1 MDVNSVEENQNESI
15 VTLDSPLE
23 ETPIVT
29 LEDSLQVT
37 PTSGEYPIAKAIVS
51 GATSKP
57 ITEGPVEFNSF
68 VDNAWRS
75 KINDNNS
82 ADYDTAQLAASKNNT
97 SVAELA
103 FNEIRTRTG
112 VASNY
117 GEQLYKQTY
126 DEVSYKLK
134 ELSRNAV
141 EDSIIKNPAALFNNS
156 AAELSVNTE
165 LASSRMAALATIQ
178 KSVEDGGNYWNIAKG
193 FAAALLPTS
202 AYEGQQMQDIA
213 VKHGV
218 VSNNVSIT
226 TGRNEVKT
234 RLRNVFESLDEEKKG
249 EWLTGVYKDLT
260 AAGFISNWQAAL
272 MLQDIA
278 SNEELTWNGFSD
290 WADRVGVAATFLSAL
305 GAVGKS
311 FKLFNN
317 ASKLNN
323 AERILSAGGMKNK
336 IVIAEQVKIAERMAF
351 NEKVRATGVLLGEAT
366 GIGPLLDL
374 TKLVSMS
381 AAKVLPDSIVA
392 AASDLQQTIR
402 TPVEKLIAEL
412 QDTISA
418 KGVKSTEAAAQLE
431 ELRQVYSPARNR
443 NIHSVDPFT
452 LSADG
457 TAITGKVFYKP
468 ADGSS
473 YLTKEAAETAL
484 KALDPDGKF
493 GMKLVPDTT
502 NTGFYVEET
511 VVANLKTRIA
521 EKEAELLSVLDE
533 IAASEKAPVKGAV
546 TPLEG
551 IKAGD
556 ELPPPPKQL
565 LDGKPRWSGGVPLI
579 FTNNIDKAA
588 YQVGS
593 KVGASKSDPVVK
605 EWLQR
610 VTGWSDEQINAHA
623 ASVRKSISTHV
634 TKVPL
639 REDTVSVTVP
649 AVYKVDSGKASL
661 VANADQ
667 QKLFDSLTEDVAMF
681 RIDGNL
687 SIQTGTSP
695 DAQRGADLIVDFVN
709 KLGKSLGMDT
719 RKIVVLNMSELSV
732 SKNTNKIHD
741 YFYTKVTND
750 HKFAGAVHF
759 PWNGNSVIVMN
770 KPVGKTNKLKANY
783 LETFAHE
790 YAHAWEEVFGS
801 VNFHKIND
809 AFNTWLDGKNIKWKG
824 HGINKTISTQFPL
837 SAMMEYRSI
846 TNADGLTRWIDTWM
860 NGSSQAYKAEEEL
873 FRKWATSYSEF
884 FAENFAKWAFT
895 DAVPT
900 TILGTYFKK
909 IVDTFKKIATAVN
922 ETVFNKTG
930 EVIEVGVANKAIS
943 TLLNAQIAFNTKTSI
958 TIDSTLAK
966 ASKEISP
973 TKGRLEN
980 ILNDIDALQQEQ
992 AAMED
997 SVRGVKTG
1005 WLIERP
1011 VAQGLGYAEVGKY
1024 TEEDINSAVRWAFG
1038 DRALEGSA
1046 EMYADRVVGV
1056 NQQSRYTQLLT
1067 NFVRPSVESL
1077 NKAELGQ
1084 LSDIL
1089 VLGDKENKI
1098 FLPHELAGAGLSP
1111 NARFAYYRVRALR
1124 DVMWQMRNDVAAK
1137 SLKQSGYVEIL
1148 SALKVDDGGGNT
1160 VFAKP
1165 IMPKEGTNVFI
1176 VDDGASSRM
1185 GTSLAEEASKRGLK
1199 FFELNEP
1206 VTINGKRYKT
1216 LGYTDLNYTQRNI
1229 ETVIPYREGEYRR
1242 IYTDEYFVKGIS
1254 DVDVD
1259 GVASSVTETLRT
1271 AKSAKDADNYIA
1283 AFNKAI
1289 ALHKSGTLTLEEA
1302 SKLMQPYGWNP
1313 EELLTAL
1320 NTGKYDNMKLDVRY
1334 NRTDDDYVRETIGM
1348 SSSYSTKRGD
1358 KVLSVFG
1365 EDTVNTLNPLD
1376 SIASEIGNTAFVAS
1390 VTEWRESH
1398 LIKWYNTF
1406 IDEIR
1411 PFVGGASPKDAFMM
1425 MYNNKGYYVGRSKKL
1440 QVAAKAQEYIIAQL
1454 NIPTNEEKNFI
1465 GFMRGL
1471 SESIEGKFDSKAAT
1485 LTGMALRATKDY
1497 PQWART
1503 IAFNSFFAF
1512 NPIQFV
1518 MQGMNAFNAV
1528 AISPIH
1534 GLKAAKASTL
1544 YALAL
1549 TSDQEAI
1556 WRQAAKVNNLTSLGL
1571 GMKED
1576 EFVEVIRAIRR
1587 TGLMDS
1593 IKNASMYGN
1602 ETGSFGIFNDMR
1614 RKVAGLA
1621 ATPFNAGEGYS
1632 RLVSFDISRREW
1644 MGTNPG
1650 GAWWTDDALSKI
1662 LERQDD
1668 LTQNMTKANVAS
1680 WQQGWK
1686 SIPAQFAQYPLKIA
1700 MNLIQSLLGNSRV
1713 FTQKEAIRL
1722 LVAHTLVMGTAGS
1735 FLWPFR
1741 DLITDVVPE
1750 DLTEEQRLYVQQGV
1764 VAGFI
1769 GSATDGEA
1777 KLAIGSRFNTFAYYE
1792 DLIKGLLDPE
1802 KKLLEVAAGP
1812 SGFASLRLLGGVGS
1826 GMQLLYGTG
1835 LSLESLTSAANE
1847 ALKGFSAYNN
1857 YQVGRLAKQNFNKI
1871 MSSKGADMYPVTDWE
1886 IYAKQLGLDPAIKE
1900 DVEILYTSRK
1910 AYTKQIQADAK
1921 IVAYHAKLGMLAL
1934 NAGDEKSAEMH
1945 RNMVTFVIKGQRTYQ
1960 DAEAVRKFAY
1970 THPDFDQYTKLL
1982 TEQALKEWQVKD
1994 LLVKG
1999 NK

>member
-1 MDVNSVEENQNESI
+1 MELLNTKQELPI
-15 VTLDSPLE
+15 VTLDSPE
-23 ETPIVT
+23 GETPIVT
-29 LEDSLQVT
+29 LEDSQQVT
-37 PTSGEYPIAKAIVS
+37 PIAGEYPITKAIVS
-51 GATSKP
+51 GATSNTV
-57 ITEGPVEFNSF
+57 TEGPVEFNSF

-75 KINDNNS
+75 KVKDNNA
-82 ADYDTAQLAASKNNT
+82 ADYDAARFAASKNNIPA
-97 SVAELA
+97 AELA
-103 FNEIRTRTG
+103 LNEIRVRTG
-112 VASNY
+112 VSFNY

-156 AAELSVNTE
+156 AAELSSNTE
-165 LASSRMAALATIQ
+165 LAASRMAALATIQ
-178 KSVEDGGNYWNIAKG
+178 RAVEDGGNFWNISKG
-193 FAAALLPTS
+193 FVAALLPSS

-213 VKHGV
+213 VKYGV
-218 VSNNVSIT
+218 VNSNVDMT

-234 RLRNVFESLDEEKKG
+234 RLRNVFESLDEDKKG
-249 EWLTGVYKDLT
+249 EWLTGLYKDLT
-260 AAGFISNWQAAL
+260 SAGFISNWQAAL
-272 MLQDIA
+272 MLQDVA

-311 FKLFNN
+311 FKLFGN
-317 ASKLNN
+317 ASKLSN
-323 AERILSAGGMKNK
+323 AERVISAAGMKGNLQL
-336 IVIAEQVKIAERMAF
+336 AEQAKIANRMAF
-351 NEKVRATGVLLGEAT
+351 NERIRATGVLVGEAT
-366 GIGPLLDL
+366 GVGPLLDL
-374 TKLVSMS
+374 TKLVSMT
-381 AAKVLPDSIVA
+381 AAKVLPDSVVA

-402 TPVEKLIAEL
+402 NPVEKLIAEL

-418 KGVKSTEAAAQLE
+418 KGVKSTEAAKQLE
-431 ELRQVYSPARNR
+431 ELQQIYSPARNR

-468 ADGSS
+468 ADGSA

-484 KALDPDGKF
+484 KALDPDGKL

-511 VVANLKTRIA
+511 KVVDLKARIA
-521 EKEAELLSVLDE
+521 EKEAELLQVLDE
-533 IAASEKAPVKGAV
+533 IASGEKAPAKGAK
-546 TPLEG
+546 TPLQGAKTTE
-551 IKAGD
+551 
-556 ELPPPPKQL
+556 ELPPPPKSL
-565 LDGKPRWSGGVPLI
+565 LDGKPRYKTLGLT
-579 FTNNIDKAA
+579 FENNIDKAA
-588 YQVGS
+588 MQIGS
-593 KVGASKSDPVVK
+593 KTATSKSDKEVK
-605 EWLQR
+605 AWLQN
-610 VTGWSDEQINAHA
+610 VTGWDDEEIAGHA
-623 ASVRKSISTHV
+623 QVVRNYIKAN
-634 TKVPL
+634 
-639 REDTVSVTVP
+639 ENM
-649 AVYKVDSGKASL
+649 VDDAGNVL
-661 VANADQ
+661 VANQVPISKPRASESIQ
-667 QKLFDSLTEDVAMF
+667 LTRNELFETLQS
-681 RIDGNL
+681 IDGATTVGNATIISKNFNYL
-687 SIQTGTSP
+687 
-695 DAQRGADLIVDFVN
+695 RDFLTT
-709 KLGKSLGMDT
+709 LGKALGME
-719 RKIVVLNMSELSV
+719 N
-732 SKNTNKIHD
+732 
-741 YFYTKVTND
+741 
-750 HKFAGAVHF
+750 HKFVILDYESMATSKDPILRVLADDFNTDHVSAGAVHYTYG
-759 PWNGNSVIVMN
+759 PDKSVIIMRTTDRATG
-770 KPVGKTNKLKANY
+770 KPVNLKTYVSN
-783 LETFAHE
+783 FAHE
-790 YAHAWEEVFGS
+790 YAHAFEEAFGTKYFATM
-801 VNFHKIND
+801 NR
-809 AFNTWLDGKNIKWKG
+809 AFTEWLTSKGITFKGQGSNIAVTDK
-824 HGINKTISTQFPL
+824 FPIEAL
-837 SAMMEYRSI
+837 LEYRSI
-846 TNADGLTRWIDTWM
+846 TNVESELSVWIDKWM
-860 NGSSQAYKAEEEL
+860 AGDKTGYLL
-873 FRKWATSYSEF
+873 FEDGIHDWASKYSEF
-884 FAENFAKWAFT
+884 FAENFAKWAFSNE
-895 DAVPT
+895 VPT
-900 TILGTYFKK
+900 TILGQAFAKLVNGFKL
-909 IVDTFKKIATAVN
+909 IVEEVQLLLSKAGVTAD
-922 ETVFNKTG
+922 
-930 EVIEVGVANKAIS
+930 VGYVDVRIS
-943 TLLNAQIAFNTKTSI
+943 EMLNTHIKQ
-958 TIDSTLAK
+958 LQK
-966 ASKEISP
+966 ASIPSKESFTTVAKDSKP
-973 TKGRLEN
+973 SKARLES
-980 ILNDIDALQQEQ
+980 ILNDIDTLQEEQ

-997 SVRGVKTG
+997 AITGIKTG

-1024 TEEDINSAVRWAFG
+1024 SPEDINSAVRWAFG

-1056 NQQSRYTQLLT
+1056 NQQSRYTKLLT
-1067 NFVRPSVESL
+1067 NFVRPAVESL
-1077 NKAELGQ
+1077 SKAELRQ
-1084 LSDIL
+1084 LSDAL
-1089 VLGDKENKI
+1089 VLGDKEGKV

-1124 DVMWQMRNDVAAK
+1124 DVMWQMRNDVAVK

-1148 SALKVDDGGGNT
+1148 SALKLDEGGGSS

-1165 IMPKEGTNVFI
+1165 TTPKDGSNVFI
-1176 VDDGASSRM
+1176 VDDGKAARM

-1206 VTINGKRYKT
+1206 VVINGKHYKT
-1216 LGYTDLNYTQRNI
+1216 LAYTDLNYTQRNI

-1259 GVASSVTETLRT
+1259 GTVTSITETLRT
-1271 AKSAKDADNYIA
+1271 AKTVKDADNYVT

-1289 ALHKSGTLTLEEA
+1289 TLHKAGNLTLEEA
-1302 SKLMQPYGWNP
+1302 SKIMQPYGWNP
-1313 EELLTAL
+1313 EELLVAL
-1320 NTGKYDNMKLDVRY
+1320 NTGKYDNMKLEVRY

-1348 SSSYSTKRGD
+1348 SSNYSTKRGD

-1365 EDTVNTLNPLD
+1365 DDTVNTLNPLD

-1390 VTEWRESH
+1390 ITEWRESH
-1398 LIKWYNTF
+1398 IMKWYNTF

-1411 PFVGGASPKDAFMM
+1411 PFVGDASPKDAFMT
-1425 MYNNKGYYVGRSKKL
+1425 MYNNKGYYIGRSKKL

-1454 NIPTNEEKNFI
+1454 NIPTTEEKNFI

-1471 SESIEGKFDSKAAT
+1471 SESIEGKFDNKAAT
-1485 LTGMALRATKDY
+1485 ITGMALRSTKDY

-1518 MQGMNAFNAV
+1518 MQGMNAFNAI

-1549 TSDQEAI
+1549 TSDQESI

-1571 GMKED
+1571 GLKED

-1593 IKNASMYGN
+1593 INNASMYGA

-1632 RLVSFDISRREW
+1632 RLVSFDIARREY
-1644 MGTNPG
+1644 MATNPG
-1650 GAWWTDDALSKI
+1650 IAWWTDDALSKI

-1686 SIPAQFAQYPLKIA
+1686 SIPAQFAQYPIKIA
-1700 MNLIQSLLGNSRV
+1700 MNLVQSLLGNKRV
-1713 FTQKEAIRL
+1713 FTEREAIQL
-1722 LVAHTLVMGTAGS
+1722 LIAHTLVMGTAGS

-1741 DLITDVVPE
+1741 DLLTDVVPE

-1764 VAGFI
+1764 IAGFI
-1769 GSATDGEA
+1769 GSATDGQA

-1792 DLIKGLLDPE
+1792 DLIKGLVDPE
-1802 KKLLEVAAGP
+1802 KKLLEVVAGP

-1826 GMQLLYGTG
+1826 GIQLIHGTG
-1835 LSLESLTSAANE
+1835 LSMESLASATNE

-1871 MSSKGADMYPVTDWE
+1871 MSGKGADMYPVTDWE
-1886 IYAKQLGLDPAIKE
+1886 IFAKQLGLDPAIKE
-1900 DVEILYTSRK
+1900 DVEILYSSRK
-1910 AYTKQIQADAK
+1910 AHTKQLQADSK
-1921 IVAYHAKLGMLAL
+1921 LVAYHAKLGMLAL
-1934 NAGDEKSAEMH
+1934 NAGDEKGAEMH
-1945 RNMVTFVIKGQRTYQ
+1945 RNMVTFIIKGQRTYQ

-1982 TEQALKEWQVKD
+1982 TEQAMKDWQVKD

-1999 NK
+1999 TK

>member
-1 MDVNSVEENQNESI
+1 MELNSLEETQDTPI
-15 VTLDSPLE
+15 VTLESPIE
-23 ETPIVT
+23 ETPVVT

-57 ITEGPVEFNSF
+57 VTEGPVEFNSF

-75 KINDNNS
+75 KVKDNNA
-82 ADYDTAQLAASKNNT
+82 ADYDAAQLAASKNNL

-112 VASNY
+112 ISSNY
-117 GEQLYKQTY
+117 GEQLYNQTY
-126 DEVSYKLK
+126 NEVAYKLK

-156 AAELSVNTE
+156 AAELSANTE
-165 LASSRMAALATIQ
+165 IASSRMAALATIQ
-178 KSVEDGGNYWNIAKG
+178 RSIEDGGNFWNVAKG
-193 FAAALLPTS
+193 FAHALLPTS
-202 AYEGQQMQDIA
+202 AYEGQQMQNIA
-213 VKHGV
+213 VKYGV
-218 VSNNVSIT
+218 VENNVGYT

-234 RLRNVFESLDEEKKG
+234 RLRNVFESLDEDKKG
-249 EWLTGVYKDLT
+249 EWLTGLYKDLT

-272 MLQDIA
+272 MLQDVV
-278 SNEELTWNGFSD
+278 SDEELTWDGFSD

-311 FKLFNN
+311 FKIFGN

-323 AERILSAGGMKNK
+323 SERILSASGMKSK
-336 IVIAEQVKIAERMAF
+336 LVQAEQVKILQRMAF
-351 NEKVRATGVLLGEAT
+351 NERVRGTGVLLGEAT

-457 TAITGKVFYKP
+457 TTITGKVYYKP
-468 ADGSS
+468 ADGSA

-484 KALDPDGKF
+484 KALDPDGKL

-502 NTGFYVEET
+502 NTGFYVEESK
-511 VVANLKTRIA
+511 VVDLKARIV
-521 EKEAELLSVLDE
+521 EKEAELLKALDE
-533 IAASEKAPVKGAV
+533 IAAGEKAPTKGAK

-551 IKAGD
+551 AKVVG
-556 ELPPPPKQL
+556 ELPTPPKQL
-565 LDGKPRWSGGVPLI
+565 LDSKPRWSGGVPLV

-593 KVGASKSDPVVK
+593 KTSPSKSDLIVK

-610 VTGWSDEQINAHA
+610 TTGWGDEQIKAHA
-623 ASVRKSISTHV
+623 SSVRASVSTLASVPRTEDVLSI
-634 TKVPL
+634 
-639 REDTVSVTVP
+639 P
-649 AVYKVDSGKASL
+649 AVYKQNEAKASAVVTVEETFEEL
-661 VANADQ
+661 
-667 QKLFDSLTEDVAMF
+667 KK
-681 RIDGNL
+681 IDGAITVGNVTMK
-687 SIQTGTSP
+687 SKHSKPISEFITT
-695 DAQRGADLIVDFVN
+695 
-709 KLGKSLGMDT
+709 LGRALGMD
-719 RKIVVLNMSELSV
+719 KHNIVIL
-732 SKNTNKIHD
+732 D
-741 YFYTKVTND
+741 YEDMLTST
-750 HKFAGAVHF
+750 
-759 PWNGNSVIVMN
+759 NSVIKRYAETLKTDHLGASGVHFTVGN
-770 KPVGKTNKLKANY
+770 ITKGQSLIVLRNTDRVTKKPITLQNY
-783 LETFAHE
+783 LSTFAHE
-790 YAHAWEEVFGS
+790 YAHAFENAFTAKHFS
-801 VNFHKIND
+801 TIND
-809 AFNTWLDGKNIKWKG
+809 AFNSWLTGKKITFTGQGSNLKLTDK
-824 HGINKTISTQFPL
+824 FPIEAL
-837 SAMMEYRSI
+837 LEYRSI
-846 TNADGLTRWIDTWM
+846 MNVESELPLWINKWMDGDKSGYL
-860 NGSSQAYKAEEEL
+860 SFESQIH
-873 FRKWATSYSEF
+873 KWASSYSEF
-884 FAENFAKWAFT
+884 FAENFAKWAFSN
-895 DAVPT
+895 DVPT
-900 TILGTYFKK
+900 TILGQYFAKLVNSFK
-909 IVDTFKKIATAVN
+909 LVVEQIQLVLSKANISADVGYVDLNISKMLNDHIKELKETSVPSKASFTAVA
-922 ETVFNKTG
+922 EDLPPSKT
-930 EVIEVGVANKAIS
+930 
-943 TLLNAQIAFNTKTSI
+943 
-958 TIDSTLAK
+958 
-966 ASKEISP
+966 
-973 TKGRLEN
+973 RLES
-980 ILNDIDALQQEQ
+980 ILKDIDALQEEQ

-997 SVRGVKTG
+997 ATRGIKTG

-1024 TEEDINSAVRWAFG
+1024 TGEDINSAVRWAFG

-1056 NQQSRYTQLLT
+1056 NQQSRYTKLLT

-1077 NKAELGQ
+1077 NRAELGQ

-1111 NARFAYYRVRALR
+1111 KARDAYYRVRALR

-1148 SALKVDDGGGNT
+1148 SALKLDEGGGSS

-1165 IMPKEGTNVFI
+1165 ITPKEGSNVFI
-1176 VDDGASSRM
+1176 VDDGSASRM
-1185 GTSLAEEASKRGLK
+1185 GTSLSEEAAKRGLK

-1206 VTINGKRYKT
+1206 VVINGKRYKT
-1216 LGYTDLNYTQRNI
+1216 LAYTDLNYTQRNI

-1242 IYTDEYFVKGIS
+1242 IYTDEYFVKGIA

-1259 GVASSVTETLRT
+1259 GTIASVTETLRT
-1271 AKSAKDADNYIA
+1271 AKSVKDADNYVA
-1283 AFNKAI
+1283 AFNKAV
-1289 ALHKSGTLTLEEA
+1289 ALHKSGKLTLEEA
-1302 SKLMQPYGWNP
+1302 SKIMQPYGWNP
-1313 EELLTAL
+1313 EELMAAL
-1320 NTGKYDNMKLDVRY
+1320 NTGKYDNMKLEVRY

-1348 SSSYSTKRGD
+1348 SSNYATKRGD

-1390 VTEWRESH
+1390 ITEWRESH
-1398 LIKWYNTF
+1398 IMKWYNTF

-1411 PFVGGASPKDAFMM
+1411 PFVGDVSPKEAFMT
-1425 MYNNKGYYVGRSKKL
+1425 MYNNKGYYIGRSKNL

-1471 SESIEGKFDSKAAT
+1471 SESIEGKFDNKAAT

-1512 NPIQFV
+1512 NPIQFL

-1534 GLKAAKASTL
+1534 GLKAAKASAL

-1549 TSDQEAI
+1549 TSDQETI
-1556 WRQAAKVNNLTSLGL
+1556 WRQAARVNNLTSLGL
-1571 GMKED
+1571 GLKED
-1576 EFVEVIRAIRR
+1576 EFVEVIRAVRR

-1593 IKNASMYGN
+1593 INSASMYGA
-1602 ETGSFGIFNDMR
+1602 ETGGFGIFNGMR
-1614 RKVAGLA
+1614 RKTAGLA

-1632 RLVSFDISRREW
+1632 RLVSFDIARREY
-1644 MGTNPG
+1644 MVTNPG
-1650 GAWWTDDALSKI
+1650 GAWWTDDALSKV

-1668 LTQNMTKANVAS
+1668 LTQNMTRANVAT

-1686 SIPAQFAQYPLKIA
+1686 SIPAQFAQYPIKMA
-1700 MNLIQSLLGNSRV
+1700 MNIVQSLMGNKRV
-1713 FTQKEAIRL
+1713 FTEKEATRL
-1722 LVAHTLVMGTAGS
+1722 LIAHTLVMGTAGS

-1741 DLITDVVPE
+1741 DLLTDVVPK
-1750 DLTEEQRLYVQQGV
+1750 DLTEEQRLYIQQGV

-1769 GSATDGEA
+1769 ATATEGQA

-1792 DLIKGLLDPE
+1792 DLIKGLVDPE
-1802 KKLLEVAAGP
+1802 KKFLEALAGP

-1826 GMQLLYGTG
+1826 GIQLLYGTG
-1835 LSLESLTSAANE
+1835 LSMESLAGATNE

-1871 MSSKGADMYPVTDWE
+1871 MSGKGADMYPVTDWE

-1900 DVEILYTSRK
+1900 DVEILYSSRK
-1910 AYTKQIQADAK
+1910 SHTKQLQADAK

-1934 NAGDEKSAEMH
+1934 NAGDTKSAEMH
-1945 RNMVTFVIKGQRTYQ
+1945 QNMVTFVIQGQRTYQ

-1970 THPDFDQYTKLL
+1970 TRPEFDQYTKLL
-1982 TEQALKEWQVKD
+1982 TEQAMKDWQVKD

-1999 NK
+1999 NN

>member
-1 MDVNSVEENQNESI
+1 MMELNTAEQESI
-15 VTLDSPLE
+15 VTLDTPVE
-23 ETPIVT
+23 ETPVVT

-37 PTSGEYPIAKAIVS
+37 PTSGDYPITKAIVS
-51 GATSKP
+51 SATNKP

-75 KINDNNS
+75 KVNENNAS
-82 ADYDTAQLAASKNNT
+82 DYDAAQLAASKNNA
-97 SVAELA
+97 SAAEIA

-112 VASNY
+112 VASNM
-117 GEQLYKQTY
+117 GEQLYNQTY
-126 DEVSYKLK
+126 AEVSYKLK

-141 EDSIIKNPAALFNNS
+141 EDSIIKNPAALFNNN
-156 AAELSVNTE
+156 AEELSANTE
-165 LASSRMAALATIQ
+165 RASSRMSALATIQ
-178 KSVEDGGNYWNIAKG
+178 RAVEDGGNYWNVAKG
-193 FAAALLPTS
+193 FVYELTPMA

-213 VKHGV
+213 VKYGV
-218 VSNNVSIT
+218 VNKNVGVT
-226 TGRNEVKT
+226 TGRNEIKT

-249 EWLTGVYKDLT
+249 EWLTGLYKDLT

-272 MLQDIA
+272 MLQDIV
-278 SNEELTWNGFSD
+278 SDEELTWDGFSD
-290 WADRVGVAATFLSAL
+290 WADRVGVAATFLSAI

-311 FKLFNN
+311 FKLFGN
-317 ASKLNN
+317 ASKLDS
-323 AERILSAGGMKNK
+323 AERVIAAAGMKGNLQL
-336 IVIAEQVKIAERMAF
+336 AEQAKITSRMAF
-351 NEKVRATGVLLGEAT
+351 NERVRATGVLVGEAT

-381 AAKVLPDSIVA
+381 AAKVLPDSVVA

-418 KGVKSTEAAAQLE
+418 KGVKSTEAAKQLE
-431 ELRQVYSPARNR
+431 ELRQVYSPARNP

-468 ADGSS
+468 ADGSA

-484 KALDPDGKF
+484 KALDPNGKL

-511 VVANLKTRIA
+511 KVVDLKARIA
-521 EKEAELLSVLDE
+521 EKEAELLKVLDE
-533 IAASEKAPVKGAV
+533 IATEEKKTTKGAK
-546 TPLEG
+546 TPIEG
-551 IKAGD
+551 TKTTGGI
-556 ELPPPPKQL
+556 PTPPKEL
-565 LDGKPRWSGGVPLI
+565 TNSKPAWRGGMPLV
-579 FTNNIDKAA
+579 FSNDVDKAA

-593 KVGASKSDPVVK
+593 KTKPSKSDQVVK

-610 VTGWSDEQINAHA
+610 VTGWSDEQISAHA
-623 ASVRKSISTHV
+623 ANVRKSISTHV
-634 TKVPL
+634 AKVPPT
-639 REDTVSVTVP
+639 EDTLSITVP
-649 AVYKVDSGKASL
+649 SIYKVDGGKAAF
-661 VANADQ
+661 VPNVDQ
-667 QKLFDSLTEDVAMF
+667 QKLFDSMTEDTAMF
-681 RIDGNL
+681 RIEGNL
-687 SIQTGTSP
+687 SVQTGVSA
-695 DAQRGADLIVDFVN
+695 DAQRGADLIFDFVN
-709 KLGKSLGMDT
+709 KLGKALGMDT

-732 SKNTNKIHD
+732 SKNTNKIHE
-741 YFYTKVTND
+741 YFYNEVTNK

-770 KPVGKTNKLKANY
+770 KPVGKTNKLKATY

-790 YAHAWEEVFGS
+790 YGHAWEEMFGS
-801 VNFHKIND
+801 ANFYKIND
-809 AFNTWLDGKNIKWKG
+809 AFNAWLDSKNIKWKG
-824 HGINKTISTQFPL
+824 HGINKTISTRFPL
-837 SAMMEYRSI
+837 TAMMEYRSI
-846 TNADGLTRWIDTWM
+846 TNADGLTRWINTWM
-860 NGSSQAYKAEEEL
+860 NGNSQAYKVEEEL

-895 DAVPT
+895 DTVPT

-909 IVDTFKKIATAVN
+909 IVNTFKQIAAAVN
-922 ETVFNKTG
+922 ESIFNSTG
-930 EVIEVGVANKAIS
+930 EIADVGVANKAIADM
-943 TLLNAQIAFNTKTSI
+943 LNTQIKFNTEI
-958 TIDSTLAK
+958 AVNIDSTLAK
-966 ASKEISP
+966 ASQELSP

-980 ILNDIDALQQEQ
+980 ILKDIDALQEEQ

-997 SVRGVKTG
+997 AISGVKTG

-1024 TEEDINSAVRWAFG
+1024 TDEDINSAVRWAFG

-1056 NQQSRYTQLLT
+1056 NQQSRYTKLLT
-1067 NFVRPSVESL
+1067 NFVRPAVESL
-1077 NKAELGQ
+1077 SRPELAQ

-1089 VLGDKENKI
+1089 VLGDKEGKV

-1124 DVMWQMRNDVAAK
+1124 DVMWQMRNDVAVK
-1137 SLKQSGYVEIL
+1137 NLKQAGYLEIL
-1148 SALKVDDGGGNT
+1148 SALKLDDGGGNS

-1165 IMPKEGTNVFI
+1165 ITPKNGSNVFI
-1176 VDDGASSRM
+1176 VDDGKAARM
-1185 GTSLAEEASKRGLK
+1185 GESLTEEASKRGFK

-1206 VTINGKRYKT
+1206 VVINGKRYKT
-1216 LGYTDLNYTQRNI
+1216 LAYTDLNYTQRNI

-1259 GVASSVTETLRT
+1259 GTVTSVTETLRT
-1271 AKSAKDADNYIA
+1271 AATVKDADNYVA

-1289 ALHKSGTLTLEEA
+1289 ALHKSGKLTLEEA
-1302 SKLMQPYGWNP
+1302 SKLMQPYGWKP
-1313 EELLTAL
+1313 EELLSTLAS
-1320 NTGKYDNMKLDVRY
+1320 GKYDNMKLEVRY

-1376 SIASEIGNTAFVAS
+1376 SIAAEIGNTAFVAS
-1390 VTEWRESH
+1390 ITEWRESH
-1398 LIKWYNTF
+1398 IMKWYNTF

-1411 PFVGGASPKDAFMM
+1411 PFVGDASPKDAFMM
-1425 MYNNKGYYVGRSKKL
+1425 MYNNKGYYIGRSKKL

-1465 GFMRGL
+1465 GFMRSL
-1471 SESIEGKFDSKAAT
+1471 SESIEGKFNNKPAAV
-1485 LTGMALRATKDY
+1485 TGMFLRSTKDY

-1512 NPIQFV
+1512 NPIQFI

-1549 TSDQEAI
+1549 TSDQETI
-1556 WRQAAKVNNLTSLGL
+1556 WRQVAKVNNLTSLGL
-1571 GMKED
+1571 GLKED
-1576 EFVEVIRAIRR
+1576 EFVEVIRAMRR

-1593 IKNASMYGN
+1593 INNASMYGA

-1632 RLVSFDISRREW
+1632 RLVSFDIARREW
-1644 MGTNPG
+1644 VSLNPG

-1668 LTQNMTKANVAS
+1668 LTQNMTRANVAT

-1686 SIPAQFAQYPLKIA
+1686 SIPAQFAQYPIKMA
-1700 MNLIQSLLGNSRV
+1700 MNIIQSLLGNKRV
-1713 FTQKEAIRL
+1713 FTEKEAMRL
-1722 LVAHTLVMGTAGS
+1722 LIAHTLVMGTAGS

-1741 DLITDVVPE
+1741 DLLTDVVPE

-1764 VAGFI
+1764 VAGMI
-1769 GSATDGEA
+1769 STITEGQA

-1792 DLIKGLLDPE
+1792 DVIKGLLDPE
-1802 KKLLEVAAGP
+1802 KKLLEAVAGP

-1826 GMQLLYGTG
+1826 GIQLMYGTG
-1835 LSLESLTSAANE
+1835 LSIESLAGAANE

-1871 MSSKGADMYPVTDWE
+1871 MSSKGADMYSVTDWE
-1886 IYAKQLGLDPAIKE
+1886 IFAKQLGLDPAIKE
-1900 DVEILYTSRK
+1900 DLEILYSSRK
-1910 AYTKQIQADAK
+1910 AHTKQLQDDSK
-1921 IVAYHAKLGMLAL
+1921 LVAYHAKLGMLAL

-1945 RNMVTFVIKGQRTYQ
+1945 RNMVTFIIKGQRTYQ

-1982 TEQALKEWQVKD
+1982 TEQAMKDWQVKD
-1994 LLVKG
+1994 LLVQG

>member
-1 MDVNSVEENQNESI
+1 MMELNTAEQESV
-15 VTLDSPLE
+15 VTLDTPIE
-23 ETPIVT
+23 ETPVVT

-37 PTSGEYPIAKAIVS
+37 PTSGDYPITKAIVS
-51 GATSKP
+51 SATNKP

-75 KINDNNS
+75 KVDENNAS
-82 ADYDTAQLAASKNNT
+82 DYDAARLAASKNNA
-97 SVAELA
+97 SAAEMA

-112 VASNY
+112 VASNM
-117 GEQLYKQTY
+117 GEQLYNQTY
-126 DEVSYKLK
+126 AEVSYKLK

-141 EDSIIKNPAALFNNS
+141 EDSIIKNPAALFNNN
-156 AAELSVNTE
+156 AEELSANTE
-165 LASSRMAALATIQ
+165 RASSRMSALATIQ
-178 KSVEDGGNYWNIAKG
+178 RAVEDGGNYWNVAKG
-193 FAAALLPTS
+193 FIYELTPMA

-213 VKHGV
+213 VKYGV
-218 VSNNVSIT
+218 VNKNVGVT
-226 TGRNEVKT
+226 TGRNEIKT

-249 EWLTGVYKDLT
+249 EWLTGLYKDLT

-272 MLQDIA
+272 MLQDIV
-278 SNEELTWNGFSD
+278 SDEELTWDGFSD
-290 WADRVGVAATFLSAL
+290 WADRVGVAATFLSAI

-311 FKLFNN
+311 FKLFGN
-317 ASKLNN
+317 ASKLDS
-323 AERILSAGGMKNK
+323 AERVIAAAGMKGNLQL
-336 IVIAEQVKIAERMAF
+336 AEQAKITSRMAF
-351 NEKVRATGVLLGEAT
+351 NERIRATGVLVGEAT

-381 AAKVLPDSIVA
+381 AAKVLPDSVVA

-418 KGVKSTEAAAQLE
+418 KGVKSTEAAKQLE
-431 ELRQVYSPARNR
+431 ELRQVYSPARNP

-468 ADGSS
+468 ADGSA

-484 KALDPDGKF
+484 KALDPDGKL

-511 VVANLKTRIA
+511 KVVDLKARIA
-521 EKEAELLSVLDE
+521 EKEAELLKVLDE
-533 IAASEKAPVKGAV
+533 IAAEEKKTTKGAK

-551 IKAGD
+551 TKTTGGI
-556 ELPPPPKQL
+556 PTPPKEL
-565 LDGKPRWSGGVPLI
+565 TNSKPRWSGGLPLV
-579 FTNNIDKAA
+579 FSNDVDKAA

-593 KVGASKSDPVVK
+593 KTKSSKSDQVVK

-610 VTGWSDEQINAHA
+610 VTGWSDEQISAHA
-623 ASVRKSISTHV
+623 ANVRKSISTHV
-634 TKVPL
+634 AKVPPT
-639 REDTVSVTVP
+639 EDTLSITVPSIYKVNDAKASAVVTVEDTFAELKKIEG
-649 AVYKVDSGKASL
+649 AVTVGNVTIKSNNSKSILGFITTLGKA
-661 VANADQ
+661 
-667 QKLFDSLTEDVAMF
+667 
-681 RIDGNL
+681 
-687 SIQTGTSP
+687 
-695 DAQRGADLIVDFVN
+695 
-709 KLGKSLGMDT
+709 LGMD
-719 RKIVVLNMSELSV
+719 KHSIVIL
-732 SKNTNKIHD
+732 D
-741 YFYTKVTND
+741 YEDMLTSSNAVIRRYADTVKTK
-750 HKFAGAVHF
+750 HLGAGGVHF
-759 PWNGNSVIVMN
+759 TIGNINNGQSLIVLRRTDRITK
-770 KPVGKTNKLKANY
+770 KPTNLYSY
-783 LETFAHE
+783 LSTFAHE
-790 YAHAWEEVFGS
+790 YAHAFENAFT
-801 VNFHKIND
+801 NTHFYTIND
-809 AFNTWLDGKNIKWKG
+809 AFNAWLTTKG
-824 HGINKTISTQFPL
+824 LKFTGQGSNLKLTDKFPIEAL
-837 SAMMEYRSI
+837 LEYRSI
-846 TNADGLTRWIDTWM
+846 MNVEADLPVWINKWM
-860 NGSSQAYKAEEEL
+860 EGDKSGYLAFESQIHD
-873 FRKWATSYSEF
+873 WASSYSEF
-884 FAENFAKWAFT
+884 FAENFAKWAFS

-900 TILGTYFKK
+900 TILGQFFAKMVASLK
-909 IVDTFKKIATAVN
+909 LIVETIQETLSKAGIIADVGYVDLNISKMLNQHIDELKTSMQSKASFTATAEN
-922 ETVFNKTG
+922 LKP
-930 EVIEVGVANKAIS
+930 
-943 TLLNAQIAFNTKTSI
+943 
-958 TIDSTLAK
+958 
-966 ASKEISP
+966 SKE
-973 TKGRLEN
+973 RLEN
-980 ILNDIDALQQEQ
+980 ILKDIDALQEEQ

-997 SVRGVKTG
+997 AISGVKTG

-1011 VAQGLGYAEVGKY
+1011 IAQGLGYAEVGKY
-1024 TEEDINSAVRWAFG
+1024 TDEDINSAVRWAFG

-1056 NQQSRYTQLLT
+1056 NQQSRYTKLLT
-1067 NFVRPSVESL
+1067 NFVRPAVESL
-1077 NKAELGQ
+1077 SRSELAQ

-1089 VLGDKENKI
+1089 VLGDKEGKV

-1124 DVMWQMRNDVAAK
+1124 DVMWQMRNDVAVK
-1137 SLKQSGYVEIL
+1137 NLKQAGYVEIL
-1148 SALKVDDGGGNT
+1148 SALKLDDGGGNS

-1165 IMPKEGTNVFI
+1165 ITPKNGINVFI
-1176 VDDGASSRM
+1176 VDDGKAARM
-1185 GTSLAEEASKRGLK
+1185 GESLTEEASKRGLK

-1206 VTINGKRYKT
+1206 VVINGKRYKT
-1216 LGYTDLNYTQRNI
+1216 LAYTDLNYTQRNI

-1259 GVASSVTETLRT
+1259 GTVTSVTETLRT
-1271 AKSAKDADNYIA
+1271 AATVKDADNYVA

-1289 ALHKSGTLTLEEA
+1289 ALHKSGNLTLEEA
-1302 SKLMQPYGWNP
+1302 SKLMQPYGWKP
-1313 EELLTAL
+1313 EELLSAL
-1320 NTGKYDNMKLDVRY
+1320 ASGKYDNMKLEVRY

-1376 SIASEIGNTAFVAS
+1376 SIAAEIGNTAFVAS
-1390 VTEWRESH
+1390 ITEWRESH
-1398 LIKWYNTF
+1398 IMKWYNTF

-1411 PFVGGASPKDAFMM
+1411 PFVGDVSPKDAFMM

-1471 SESIEGKFDSKAAT
+1471 SESIEGTFDSKAAT
-1485 LTGMALRATKDY
+1485 VTGMALRATKDY

-1512 NPIQFV
+1512 NPIQFI

-1549 TSDQEAI
+1549 TSDQETI

-1571 GMKED
+1571 GLKED

-1593 IKNASMYGN
+1593 INNASMYGA

-1632 RLVSFDISRREW
+1632 RLVSFDIARREW
-1644 MGTNPG
+1644 MSLNPG

-1686 SIPAQFAQYPLKIA
+1686 SIPAQFAQYPIKIA
-1700 MNLIQSLLGNSRV
+1700 MNLVQSLLGNKRV
-1713 FTQKEAIRL
+1713 FTEKEAVRL

-1741 DLITDVVPE
+1741 DLLTDVVPE

-1769 GSATDGEA
+1769 GSITDGQA
-1777 KLAIGSRFNTFAYYE
+1777 KLAVGSRFNTFAYYE
-1792 DLIKGLLDPE
+1792 DLIKGLVDPE
-1802 KKLLEVAAGP
+1802 KKLLEAVAGP

-1826 GMQLLYGTG
+1826 GIQLLYGTG
-1835 LSLESLTSAANE
+1835 LSVESLASAANE

-1871 MSSKGADMYPVTDWE
+1871 MSSKGADMYSVTDWE
-1886 IYAKQLGLDPAIKE
+1886 IFAKQLGLDPAIKE
-1900 DVEILYTSRK
+1900 DLEILYSSRK
-1910 AYTKQIQADAK
+1910 AHTKQLQDDSK
-1921 IVAYHAKLGMLAL
+1921 LVAYHAKLGMLAL

-1945 RNMVTFVIKGQRTYQ
+1945 RNMVTFIIKGQRTYQ

-1982 TEQALKEWQVKD
+1982 TEQAMKDWQVKD
-1994 LLVKG
+1994 LLVQG